1 MGFSGD
7 SAKESMG
14 FMGIQWDSEA
24 AHAFPC
30 NSTVSC
36 KYNFR
41 LPLPIEN
48 LTLLFSVAHERH
60 PCPPGKPTPYIILE
74 RC

>member
-14 FMGIQWDSEA
+14 FMGIQWDSMA

-30 NSTVSC
+30 NNTVSC
-36 KYNFR
+36 GYNFS
-41 LPLPIEN
+41 LPLPIEKPN
-48 LTLLFSVAHERH
+48 FAVIR
-60 PCPPGKPTPYIILE
+60 CP
-74 RC
+74 